1 MPPAAL
7 LRVVEGIGKAY
18 VNQQKDRRDRI
29 EAKLREGL
37 SASHVEVLDES
48 HLHAGHAGAAAG
60 GGHFRATIV
69 SQRFDGLS
77 RLAAQR
83 LVYQTLSEEMK
94 GEIHALA
101 LKTFTPSEWESGEG
115 DAGRGREGQ
124 P

>member
-1 MPPAAL
+1 MPPAAY
-7 LRVVEGIGKAY
+7 LRVEDGIGEAQ
-18 VNQQKDRRDRI
+18 VNEQKDRRARI
-29 EAKLREGL
+29 EAKLRERL
-37 SASHVEVLDES
+37 SASHIEVLDES
-48 HLHAGHAGAAAG
+48 RLHAGHAGAAAG

-83 LVYQTLSEEMK
+83 LVYQILSEEMK

-101 LKTFTPSEWESGEG
+101 LKTFTPSEWESSEG
-115 DAGRGREGQ
+115 DAGRSREGQ